1 MNRVADPRVDSPR
14 LRISFDG
21 TATPVKTALFLL
33 VCAAW
38 LLPGLVGH
46 DPWKTDEAV
55 IFGVVSEMLRSGD
68 WVVPHLAGESYAERA
83 PLFFWVATLFAKAFG
98 GILAAH
104 DAARIASGFF
114 MALTMA
120 GVSVAAVAL
129 HGPRAGR
136 ISVLLLIGC
145 LGLLIRAHEMNTD
158 LAGLAGLSL
167 GLAGLALAPSR
178 PRAGG
183 AIAGSGLAV
192 AFLGDGFAPA
202 LLLLAV
208 IAVLPLAGAKW
219 RTRDYALAVGIA
231 VLLAL
236 PFAAGWPVLLW
247 QREPDTF
254 SQWLAA
260 SLATRW
266 SGGITRGALADFAYF
281 PKMLTWYA
289 WPALPLAAWTLW
301 RARRTLAA
309 REDLRLALVA
319 GAVFLALLVL
329 VAEAREV
336 NAMPLLLP
344 LVLLGVAE
352 LDSLPRGAASALDWF
367 GVTTFA
373 LFAIALWVGWV
384 AVLTGS
390 PPGVAQWIAREIP
403 GYRYPFRF
411 VPFVLAA
418 LLTCIWVV
426 VVARS
431 LRTTRRAVVNWSAGI
446 TMVWMLA
453 MTLGLPLV
461 DQARSYR
468 GVASRLQAAMG
479 GTTCTIGAGVGDAQ
493 RALLDYFIGLRL
505 TRPQAPAADRCDTLL
520 AQEVSGRELP
530 IDASAWREAWRGSR
544 PGDRSESFV
553 LYRRVRQAPDAGSR

>member
-1 MNRVADPRVDSPR
+1 MNRVADPRVDPPR
-14 LRISFDG
+14 LRIAYDG
-21 TATPVKTALFLL
+21 TATPVKTALFLI

-55 IFGVVSEMLRSGD
+55 IFGIVSEMLRTGD
-68 WVVPHLAGESYAERA
+68 WVVPHLAGEPFAERA
-83 PLFFWVATLFAKAFG
+83 PLIAWVAALFVRAFG
-98 GILAAH
+98 GILPAH
-104 DAARIASGFF
+104 DAARLASGLF
-114 MALTMA
+114 MAVTLA
-120 GVSVAAVAL
+120 GISAAAVAL
-129 HGPRAGR
+129 HGRRAGR
-136 ISVLLLIGC
+136 IAVLLLIGC
-145 LGLLIRAHEMNTD
+145 LGLLIRAHEMSTD
-158 LAGLAGLSL
+158 LAGLAGLAL
-167 GLAGLALAPSR
+167 GLAGLALASSR
-178 PRAGG
+178 PIGGGILAGAG
-183 AIAGSGLAV
+183 TAI

-202 LLLLAV
+202 MLLLALL
-208 IAVLPLAGAKW
+208 AALPLAGSKW
-219 RTRDYALAVGIA
+219 RTREYAI
-231 VLLAL
+231 
-236 PFAAGWPVLLW
+236 AAGVALLVAIPVAALWPALLW
-247 QREPDTF
+247 QRAPETF
-254 SQWLAA
+254 SHWLAA

-281 PKMLTWYA
+281 PKMLAWYA
-289 WPALPLAAWTLW
+289 WPALPLAAWTIW
-301 RARRTLAA
+301 RARRTLAS

-319 GAVFLALLVL
+319 AAVFLAALVL

-373 LFAIALWVGWV
+373 LVAIAIWAGW
-384 AVLTGS
+384 AAAMTGS
-390 PPGVAQWIAREIP
+390 PAPVAEWLAREVP

-411 VPFVLAA
+411 VPFTLAA
-418 LLTCIWVV
+418 LLTCIWIV

-446 TMVWMLA
+446 TMIWMLT

-468 GVASRLQAAMG
+468 GISAQLREALG
-479 GTTCTIGAGVGDAQ
+479 GPACTIGVGVGDAQ

-505 TRPQAPAADRCDTLL
+505 VPPESRRAAGCDTLL
-520 AQEVSGRELP
+520 VQQVAGREMP
-530 IDASAWREAWRGSR
+530 FDASAWRETWRGSR

-553 LYRRVRQAPDAGSR
+553 LFRRAGRAAP

>member
-1 MNRVADPRVDSPR
+1 MNRVADPRVDPAR
-14 LRISFDG
+14 HRIAFDG

-55 IFGVVSEMLRSGD
+55 AFGVVAEMLRTGE
-68 WVVPHLAGESYAERA
+68 WVVPHLAGEPFAERA
-83 PLFFWVATLFAKAFG
+83 PLFFWVAALFAKAFG
-98 GILAAH
+98 GLLPVH
-104 DAARIASGFF
+104 DAARLAAGFF
-114 MALTMA
+114 TAVAMA
-120 GVSVAAVAL
+120 GVSIAAVAL

-145 LGLLIRAHEMNTD
+145 LGLLVRAHEMNTD
-158 LAGLAGLSL
+158 LAGLAGLAA
-167 GLAGLALAPSR
+167 GLAGIALATSR
-178 PRAGG
+178 PKTGG
-183 AIAGSGLAV
+183 ALAGAGLAI

-202 LLLLAV
+202 LLLATV
-208 IAVLPLAGAKW
+208 VVVLPFAGRKW
-219 RTRDYALAVGIA
+219 RTREFALAIGVA
-231 VLLAL
+231 LLVAL
-236 PFAAGWPVLLW
+236 PLAASWPLLLW
-247 QREPDTF
+247 QRAPETF
-254 SQWLAA
+254 GQWLSA

-301 RARRTLAA
+301 RARRTLAD

-319 GAVFLALLVL
+319 GTVFLALLVL
-329 VAEAREV
+329 VAEGREV

-373 LFAIALWVGWV
+373 LFAIALWVAWA
-384 AVLTGS
+384 AVMTGS
-390 PPGVAQWIAREIP
+390 PAAVAEWVAREVP

-411 VPFVLAA
+411 IPFALAA

-426 VVARS
+426 VVAHS

-446 TMVWMLA
+446 TMVWMLT

-468 GVASRLQAAMG
+468 GVATQLQAALG
-479 GTTCTIGAGVGDAQ
+479 RPACTVGVGVGDAQ

-505 TRPQAPAADRCDTLL
+505 VRPEAREASRCDTLL
-520 AQEVSGRELP
+520 EQTVTGR
-530 IDASAWREAWRGSR
+530 ASAVDPAAWREAWRGSR
-544 PGDRSESFV
+544 PGDRSELLV
-553 LYRRVRQAPDAGSR
+553 LYRRLR

>member
-14 LRISFDG
+14 LRIAFDG
-21 TATPVKTALFLL
+21 TATPVKTVLFLV
-33 VCAAW
+33 VCVAW

-55 IFGVVSEMLRSGD
+55 IFGVVSEMLSSGD
-68 WVVPHLAGESYAERA
+68 WVVPRLAGEPYAERA
-83 PLFFWVATLFAKAFG
+83 PLFFWVATLFAKSLG
-98 GILAAH
+98 GFLAAH
-104 DAARIASGFF
+104 DAARFASGLF
-114 MALTMA
+114 MAVTMA

-167 GLAGLALAPSR
+167 SLAGLALAAPR
-178 PRAGG
+178 PKAGG
-183 AIAGSGLAV
+183 ALAGAGLAI
-192 AFLGDGFAPA
+192 AFLGDGLAPA
-202 LLLLAV
+202 LLLVAVLA
-208 IAVLPLAGAKW
+208 ALPLAGAKW
-219 RTRDYALAVGIA
+219 RTREYALAAGIA
-231 VLLAL
+231 LLVAL
-236 PFAAGWPVLLW
+236 PLAASWPVLLW
-247 QREPDTF
+247 QRAPDTF
-254 SQWLAA
+254 SDWLAA
-260 SLATRW
+260 SVATRW
-266 SGGITRGALADFAYF
+266 SGGVTRGALADFAYF
-281 PKMLTWYA
+281 PKMLAWYA

-309 REDLRLALVA
+309 REDLRLALIA

-373 LFAIALWVGWV
+373 LFAIAIWVAWV
-384 AVLTGS
+384 AVMTGS
-390 PPGVAQWIAREIP
+390 PSGVAQWIAREVP

-411 VPFVLAA
+411 VPFALAA

-446 TMVWMLA
+446 TMVWMLT

-468 GVASRLQAAMG
+468 GVALQLQAAMG
-479 GTTCTIGAGVGDAQ
+479 RTSCTIGAGVGDAQ

-505 TRPQAPAADRCDTLL
+505 TRPQARAADGCDTLL
-520 AQEVSGRELP
+520 AQQVAGREVSV
-530 IDASAWREAWRGSR
+530 DASAWREAWRGSR

-553 LYRRVRQAPDAGSR
+553 LYRRVR